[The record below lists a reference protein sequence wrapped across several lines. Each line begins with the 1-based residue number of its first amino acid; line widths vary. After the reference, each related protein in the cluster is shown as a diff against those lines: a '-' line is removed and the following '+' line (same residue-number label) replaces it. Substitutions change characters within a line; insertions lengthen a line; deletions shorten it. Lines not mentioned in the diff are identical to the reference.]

1 MKSNRKNGAKM
12 LIKNC
17 FSLGIIFTIMIMA
30 VNLSAS
36 TIAMKVD
43 SLLNQMTLKEKIGQ
57 LNQYSSTWQLTGPK
71 PTQKGNE
78 ERYEDLTNGMV
89 GSMLN
94 VVTVDEIKR
103 AQELVVENS
112 RLGIP
117 LLFGLDVIHGYK
129 TMFPIPLAQAASWDM
144 QAIEKSARIAAKEA
158 SASGITWT
166 FSPMVDLTRD
176 PRWGRIIECA
186 GEDPYLGAR
195 FGKAMVR
202 GYQGKDLST
211 DNTIAACTKHFAAY
225 GAPEAGREYNRV
237 SISNYDLYNIYL
249 PPYKATID
257 EGVSTVMNAFNTLNG
272 VPATGN
278 QFLVNEILRGK
289 WNFSGFILSDW
300 ATISELITHGVAKD
314 MKQATKIAITGGT
327 DVDMESSA
335 YIDYLEELILEGEVD
350 EELLDQA
357 VRRILTVKFELGL
370 FDDPYK
376 YCSKEREK
384 EQAYTEKNHKAA
396 LEMAKKSIVLLKN
409 ENDILPLSKEIERI
423 AVVGPLAA
431 DKDAPLGNWR
441 CQAKSNSAV
450 SLLSAIKNS
459 VSSKTKINYA
469 KGCNLVKMD
478 GDYQDYK
485 PVQVNETDTT
495 GIQQAVKAAQ
505 NSDVIIAAVGE
516 TALLSGEGRSR
527 QNIDLPGVQK
537 TLLQELKKTGKPLV
551 VVLFNGRPLTI
562 NWTEQNASAIVEGW
576 LAGSQSGN
584 ALASVLFG
592 DYNPSGKLPVTFPR
606 NVGQIPIYYN
616 QLNTGRP
623 KLDENTVFVSRYID
637 GPNTPLYPF
646 GYGLSYTDFKYDNLK
661 ISDNRISEDQTLQ
674 VKVDVKNTGQR
685 KGEEIVQL
693 YIRDLIASYARP
705 IKELKGFKKI
715 SLEPGQK
722 ETVKFY
728 LDRDKLSFYNN
739 QYEKI
744 CEPGQFEVMVGGN
757 SVDLLKTSFKMVE

>member
-1 MKSNRKNGAKM
+1 MFIR
-12 LIKNC
+12 NC
-17 FSLGIIFTIMIMA
+17 LSLGIISTIILLA
-30 VNLSAS
+30 VNLSGS

-43 SLLNQMTLKEKIGQ
+43 SLLNEMTLKEKIGQ

-78 ERYEDLTNGMV
+78 ERYEDLTNGLV

-103 AQELVVENS
+103 AQELAVENS

-144 QAIEKSARIAAKEA
+144 KAIEKSARISAKEA

-166 FSPMVDLTRD
+166 FAPMVDLTRD
-176 PRWGRIIECA
+176 PRWGRIMECA
-186 GEDPYLGAR
+186 GEDPYLGAH
-195 FGKAMVR
+195 FGKALVR
-202 GYQGKDLST
+202 GYQGEDLDS
-211 DNTIAACTKHFAAY
+211 DNTIAACVKHFAAY

-249 PPYKATID
+249 PPYKACID
-257 EGVSTVMNAFNTLNG
+257 EDVKTVMNAFNTLNG

-278 QFLVNEILRGK
+278 QFLVNGILRGK
-289 WNFSGFILSDW
+289 WDFPGFILSDW

-314 MKQATKIAITGGT
+314 LKQAAKIAIEGGT

-335 YIDYLEELILEGEVD
+335 YIDHLEELILDGEVS
-350 EELLDQA
+350 EKLLDDA

-384 EQAYTEKNHKAA
+384 EQVYTEANHKAA

-409 ENDILPLSKEIERI
+409 ENDILPLNKGIESI

-431 DKDAPLGNWR
+431 DKDAALGNWR

-450 SLLSAIKNS
+450 SLLTAIKNT
-459 VSSKTKINYA
+459 VSAKTKINYS
-469 KGCNLVKMD
+469 KGCDLVKME

-485 PVQVNETDTT
+485 PVQINKTDTS
-495 GIQQAVKAAQ
+495 GIGEAVAAAR
-505 NSDVIIAAVGE
+505 NSDIIIAAVGE

-527 QNIDLPGVQK
+527 QDIDLPGVQK

-562 NWTEQNASAIVEGW
+562 NWTSENASAIVEGW

-616 QLNTGRP
+616 HLNTGRP

-646 GYGLSYTDFKYDNLK
+646 GYGLSYTDFKYSDLK
-661 ISDNRISEDQTLQ
+661 ISDTKITKDQTL
-674 VKVDVKNTGQR
+674 KVTVAVKNTGER
-685 KGEEIVQL
+685 KGEEVVQL
-693 YIRDLIASYARP
+693 YIRDLVASYSRP
-705 IKELKGFKKI
+705 VKELKGFKKI
-715 SLEPGQK
+715 SLDPGQK
-722 ETVKFY
+722 EKVKFY
-728 LDRDKLSFYNN
+728 LNKDKLSFYNN
-739 QYEKI
+739 QYEQM

-757 SVDLLKTSFKMVE
+757 SFDLLKTSFKLVD